1 MPKQQHDHPGGRRS
15 HKKSR
20 NGCAGCKRRHIKCD
34 ETRPECRNCVMS
46 DRVCSFLK
54 TDPDE
59 DKLPSGIVKSPS
71 PPRSTVANAAV
82 VPEQLTNNLQGD
94 SPTFTVAHMAFLHHA
109 ESHMAD
115 FMALRGDV
123 RPIINTA
130 IEHAFTAP
138 YLLNELL
145 ALSALHLS
153 TQGVAQARLFSHQA
167 TELQTRS
174 LELFAEAKGDIS
186 ESTYMPMFMFASLLG
201 IHVLYETLKTEY
213 GTLADFVKS
222 FVSYCRLHRGVRA
235 VTGQYWSDILQ
246 SDLKPLLYIATL
258 SKQTESQAPGTE
270 TDQLRE
276 FFTGMATSSAATEAC
291 LRALAGVQWVLDMA
305 KQEPTRFDVGV
316 HAVMAWPLYVT
327 DGYVEALHQHQ
338 PEALVVLAFY
348 AATLHRYRQY
358 WAFGSSGSSVVHL
371 VASSIGS
378 FWQDMLSWP
387 LQVLTES

>member
-1 MPKQQHDHPGGRRS
+1 MPKQQHDHHPGGRRS

-20 NGCAGCKRRHIKCD
+20 NGCAGCKRRHVKCD

-54 TDPDE
+54 TDTYE
-59 DKLPSGIVKSPS
+59 DKLPSGTVKSPT
-71 PPRSTVANAAV
+71 PPSSASE
-82 VPEQLTNNLQGD
+82 P
-94 SPTFTVAHMAFLHHA
+94 PTFTVAHMALLHHA
-109 ESHMAD
+109 ESHMAE
-115 FMALRGDV
+115 FMALKGDV
-123 RPIINTA
+123 RPLINTA

-153 TQGVAQARLFSHQA
+153 TRGVAQASLFNHQA

-186 ESTYMPMFMFASLLG
+186 ETTYMPTFIFASLLG

-222 FVSYCRLHRGVRA
+222 FVRYCRLHRGVRA
-235 VTGQYWSDILQ
+235 VTGQYWPEILR

-258 SKQTESQAPGTE
+258 SQRIESQTPGTE
-270 TDQLRE
+270 TSHLKE
-276 FFTGMATSSAATEAC
+276 FLTGMTTSSSATEAC
-291 LRALAGVQWVLDMA
+291 LGALGGVQWVLDMA
-305 KQEPTRFDVGV
+305 QQEPARFDVGV

-327 DGYVEALHQHQ
+327 DEYVEALHQHQ

-378 FWQDMLSWP
+378 FWQDALRWP
-387 LQVLTES
+387 LQVLIES